1 MRARFIGDPMER
13 ESDFPLS
20 RPAGEWF
27 EVVDPA
33 HFAKL
38 SANDHYEVEG
48 VTIIGTD
55 KAKRAGRRKPTL
67 EEPKPAPKIEHDG
80 WEDDEA

>member
-1 MRARFIGDPMER
+1 MER
-13 ESDFPLS
+13 ESGKPLS

-27 EVVDPA
+27 EVVDPT

-48 VTIIGTD
+48 VPIIGTE
-55 KAKRAGRRKPTL
+55 KARRAGKRALKVDEIKP
-67 EEPKPAPKIEHDG
+67 PAPRIEHDD
-80 WEDDEA
+80 WEEGDGEQN

>member
-1 MRARFIGDPMER
+1 MER
-13 ESDFPLS
+13 ESGKPLS
-20 RPAGEWF
+20 QPAGDWF
-27 EVVDPA
+27 EVHDAA

-67 EEPKPAPKIEHDG
+67 EEPKPAPKIETDG
-80 WEDDEA
+80 WEDDE